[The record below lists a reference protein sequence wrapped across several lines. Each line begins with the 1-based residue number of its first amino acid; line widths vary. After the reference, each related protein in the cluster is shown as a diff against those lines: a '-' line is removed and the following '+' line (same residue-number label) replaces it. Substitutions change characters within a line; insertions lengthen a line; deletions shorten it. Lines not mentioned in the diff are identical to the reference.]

1 MVIKV
6 RYVFRRYCGDPR
18 IPGPSPA
25 RLFQALVA
33 CAGKWRSGR
42 QSEMLRWLE
51 RQPPPTMSLA
61 ALGEVT
67 SYITYGTAAV
77 GGARSEGLDEA
88 WRPWAGSGRGPDV
101 VYAWQEDPPDE
112 DAMRQLAE
120 DVTVLGRGGDRVV
133 VTYHRGY
140 DVPLLASYGSSRPG
154 QVWLPVEFGGP
165 TATHGTGAN
174 RTFRVPYSGMLE
186 HLDRQHEAKTRVIE
200 QVNGVVRIRAV
211 PMARWREQ
219 CYRRHAAI
227 EGDHRR
233 RKAAGLVTRQWT
245 VFGLDKSQF
254 AEDACR
260 LCGALRH
267 VAGDVL
273 ARKGWN
279 KDLVAA
285 RVMGHDR
292 DRSDDWLSYF
302 ALPSLSGPHPDGRVR
317 RMMIAAPRSANPE
330 WSELI
335 DDLRTAL
342 PGTSLRGRHDGCY
355 ATLES
360 GEIDGTVLAYVG
372 EHRHWITATPVLVR
386 GGSAGRTRT
395 RNTQRVA
402 RRRLA
407 ALRSAAADFE
417 RSCGVPLS
425 ELRFTFDEAGPAR
438 PRADRF
444 YCKSYQQNYLRAHV
458 AASTPIAVH
467 GPLTV
472 GWGAH
477 SGLGLLV
484 ADRSQN
490 RSEPPSNQ

>member
-1 MVIKV
+1 MVIKAH
-6 RYVFRRYCGDPR
+6 YVYRRYCGDPG

-51 RQPPPTMSLA
+51 RQPPPAISLA
-61 ALGEVT
+61 ALGKVT
-67 SYITYGTAAV
+67 SYITYGTAAA
-77 GGARSEGLDEA
+77 GGERREGLDEA
-88 WRPWAGSGRGPDV
+88 WRPWAGSGRRPDA

-112 DAMRQLAE
+112 DAMRQLVE
-120 DVTVLGRGGDRVV
+120 DVTILGRGGDRVV
-133 VTYHRGY
+133 VTYQRGY
-140 DVPLLASYGSSRPG
+140 DVPLLAGYGPSRAG
-154 QVWLPVEFGGP
+154 QVWLPVEFGGQS
-165 TATHGTGAN
+165 A
-174 RTFRVPYSGMLE
+174 FRVPYPGMLE
-186 HLDRQHEAKTRVIE
+186 HLERLHEAKSNVIE
-200 QVNGVVRIRAV
+200 QVNGVDRIRTV
-211 PMARWREQ
+211 PIPRWREQ
-219 CYRRHAAI
+219 CYQRYAASKDRPWRKEAGPVMRRW
-227 EGDHRR
+227 
-233 RKAAGLVTRQWT
+233 WT
-245 VFGLDKSQF
+245 VFRLDKSQF
-254 AEDACR
+254 AEDTCR

-267 VAGDVL
+267 AACDVL

-279 KDLVAA
+279 KDSLAA

-292 DRSDDWLSYF
+292 DRSDNWLSYF

-317 RMMIAAPRSANPE
+317 RMMIAAPRSADPE
-330 WSELI
+330 WREII

-342 PGTSLRGRHDGCY
+342 PGTQLRGRRDGCY
-355 ATLES
+355 AKLES
-360 GEIDGTVLAYVG
+360 GEIDSTVLAYVG

-386 GGSAGRTRT
+386 GGSAGRTRQ

-402 RRRLA
+402 RRRVA

-425 ELRFTFDEAGPAR
+425 ELRFTFDEAGPLR

-444 YCKSYQQNYLRAHV
+444 HCKSYQQNYLRAHV
-458 AASTPIAVH
+458 VASTPIAIH

-490 RSEPPSNQ
+490 RSEPPSSQ